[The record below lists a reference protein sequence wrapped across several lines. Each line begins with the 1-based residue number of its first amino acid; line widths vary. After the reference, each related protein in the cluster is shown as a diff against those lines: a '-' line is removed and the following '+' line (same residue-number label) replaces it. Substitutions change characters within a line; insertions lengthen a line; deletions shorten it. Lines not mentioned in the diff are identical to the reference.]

1 MADIGKGLFMKGL
14 IKGFWETATLIC
26 GNHPGEEVEMTVKS
40 GPTSLFY
47 ACPRYD
53 ADKRPSGEPPC
64 LNRISLKEF
73 EGMLDDIFELLTGDD
88 AVSTLLNLTNH
99 SWTRKGIEYKVL
111 LHTDKQIRIQV
122 LNRRSAMRR

>member
-1 MADIGKGLFMKGL
+1 MKGL

-26 GNHPGEEVEMTVKS
+26 GNHPDEEVEMTIKE

-53 ADKRPSGEPPC
+53 ADKRPSGDSPC

-73 EGMLDDIFELLTGDD
+73 EGMLDDLFELLTGGDTNT
-88 AVSTLLNLTNH
+88 VLNLTNH

-111 LHTDKQIRIQV
+111 LHTEKQIKIQV
-122 LNRRSAMRR
+122 LNRRTASKC